1 MRFLFLAISAAIGV
15 LLVALL
21 DVLFV
26 RGMTTESRFLYN
38 AIMRVALLAVT
49 AFAAGLAAHKF
60 GWWNEY
66 AGRAWTLFFVE
77 FALLTVSEIL
87 RRFFVG
93 ANLAYEIAVVIAN
106 LAAIGAYILIARS
119 LRAAGLE
126 STATPLVKTLVFVAA
141 LVLAVLLCKDAMK
154 AGYDSLS
161 SDTPRLSRLVSPAAD
176 VVTFLLVAPLLLTA
190 LALRGG
196 QLSWIFGSLTLG
208 TIGWMVNQGADFL
221 ATLAGA
227 GDDAVRAFRMIGF
240 AMACLFIA
248 AAALTQWLA
257 ARRASSAATFQP
269 AVSHA

>member
-1 MRFLFLAISAAIGV
+1 MSFRSLAISAAVGV

-26 RGMTTESRFLYN
+26 RGMSTESRFLYN
-38 AIMRVALLAVT
+38 AIVRIALLALT

-77 FALLTVSEIL
+77 FAVLTVSEVL
-87 RRFFVG
+87 RRFFVDASLG
-93 ANLAYEIAVVIAN
+93 YEIAVVVAN
-106 LAAIGAYILIARS
+106 LAAIGAYILMARS
-119 LRAAGLE
+119 LSAAGLE

-141 LVLAVLLCKDAMK
+141 LILAILLCKDAMK

-196 QLSWIFGSLTLG
+196 QLSWIFGCLTIG

-221 ATLAGA
+221 ATLAGG
-227 GDDAVRAFRMIGF
+227 GDDAVRALRMVGF

-257 ARRASSAATFQP
+257 ARRASGAASLHS
-269 AVSHA
+269 AVSHG